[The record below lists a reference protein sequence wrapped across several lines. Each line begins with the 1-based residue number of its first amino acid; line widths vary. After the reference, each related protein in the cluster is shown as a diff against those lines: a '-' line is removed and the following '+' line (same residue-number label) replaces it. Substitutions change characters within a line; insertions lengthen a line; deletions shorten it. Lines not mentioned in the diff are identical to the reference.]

1 MHVNYHSS
9 MQPLATLARI
19 DLNLLTVFRAVDEA
33 RHVTRAARL
42 LGVSQPALS
51 QALRRMREAFGD
63 PIFVKTP
70 RGMVLTPLAESI
82 AAPIREA
89 LGRIERDVLERG
101 PFRAAE
107 LARTFRIRS
116 TDFLESLLVPP
127 LLEVLRTAA
136 SSVRLAFLPVGI
148 ALPKEELELGAC
160 DLAIAG
166 FFGDL
171 PDGYYQQ
178 LLFTDVFACAA
189 RANHPRIRAT
199 RKPTLNGFCRER
211 HILVAPGGELSGAVD
226 RALARQRCKRTVVVG
241 ASAFMSAGW
250 LAARSDCIV
259 TAPSRLIRLLA
270 APLRLVTFAPPVD
283 LPEIKVAQV
292 WHGRSHEDPAHRWF
306 RELVRKCALAPRRGV
321 QTTLGEGVG
330 E

>member
-1 MHVNYHSS
+1 MHGDYHAS

-63 PIFVKTP
+63 PIFVKTS

-82 AAPIREA
+82 AVPIREA

-127 LLEVLRTAA
+127 LLEVLETAA
-136 SSVRLAFLPVGI
+136 SNVRLAFLPVGI

-171 PDGYYQQ
+171 PDGYYQRRRFGRRAIRLEPHPTPPRPSARIWETQ
-178 LLFTDVFACAA
+178 SIALPASRIVSGLLCVRVRERTTRRTRFAATSSASIAVPSGNRRRLA
-189 RANHPRIRAT
+189 RA
-199 RKPTLNGFCRER
+199 
-211 HILVAPGGELSGAVD
+211 SGDAIA
-226 RALARQRCKRTVVVG
+226 ALR
-241 ASAFMSAGW
+241 
-250 LAARSDCIV
+250 
-259 TAPSRLIRLLA
+259 
-270 APLRLVTFAPPVD
+270 
-283 LPEIKVAQV
+283 
-292 WHGRSHEDPAHRWF
+292 
-306 RELVRKCALAPRRGV
+306 
-321 QTTLGEGVG
+321 
-330 E
+330 